1 MRYHFKPVRRAAIQ
15 KSTINKCWR
24 GCGEKG
30 TLLHCWE
37 CKLVQPLWRTVW
49 RFLKNME
56 IELPYDPAITAGQTH
71 RVNQNW
77 KRHMYLNVHSS
88 TVYNNQDM
96 EATSMSIS
104 RWMDKKAVVHMHN
117 GVFSSVQSLSRVWL
131 FAPHELQHTRP
142 PCPSPTP
149 GVHPDSCPSS
159 QLCHPAISSSVVPFS
174 SCLQSFPASESFPM
188 SQFFTSDGQ
197 SIGVSVSASVLP
209 MNIQDI
215 DWFDLLADQGT
226 LKSLLQHHSSKAS
239 ILQQSAFF
247 IVQLSHLY
255 MTTEKNNS
263 FY

>member
-1 MRYHFKPVRRAAIQ
+1 MRYHFKPVRMAAIQ

-56 IELPYDPAITAGQTH
+56 IELPYDTAITAGQTH

-117 GVFSSVQSLSRVWL
+117 GIFSSVQSLSRVWL
-131 FAPHELQHTRP
+131 FAAPWIAACQASLSITNSWS
-142 PCPSPTP
+142 SPRLMSIKSVMP
-149 GVHPDSCPSS
+149 FSHLI
-159 QLCHPAISSSVVPFS
+159 LCHPLLLLPPILPRISLFQWVNSLHEV
-174 SCLQSFPASESFPM
+174 AK
-188 SQFFTSDGQ
+188 
-197 SIGVSVSASVLP
+197 VLE
-209 MNIQDI
+209 
-215 DWFDLLADQGT
+215 F
-226 LKSLLQHHSSKAS
+226 
-239 ILQQSAFF
+239 
-247 IVQLSHLY
+247 QL
-255 MTTEKNNS
+255 
-263 FY
+263 